1 MLRFLLL
8 IPAVAT
14 VSACVQNQ
22 PAQVLYPTTQCQT
35 VQAPVYGV
43 LDRPSSDGE
52 VAAGAIIG
60 GVIGNQVSNH
70 DAGATLAG
78 ALIGGALVANSRQ
91 QEQVVVGY
99 KDQVVCQETYVPR
112 PVKQPTQQCSWQLYD
127 PRITQWANE
136 QLRKEYTPDQLIKMG
151 FQNQWTCVE
160 NH

>member
-70 DAGATLAG
+70 DAGATIAG

-99 KDQVVCQETYVPR
+99 KDQVVCQETYA
-112 PVKQPTQQCSWQLYD
+112 PVKQQPIKYLAQPSTTNWWMMT
-127 PRITQWANE
+127 PAER
-136 QLRKEYTPDQLIKMG
+136 EYWSSRYTYTQLIDLG
-151 FQNQWTCVE
+151 FE
-160 NH
+160 F

>member
-1 MLRFLLL
+1 MFKYILLT
-8 IPAVAT
+8 AVAT
-14 VSACVQNQ
+14 MLGACMQNQ

-43 LDRPSSDGE
+43 LDRPASDGE

-60 GVIGNQVSNH
+60 GVIGNQVGNH
-70 DAGATLAG
+70 DAGATIVG
-78 ALIGGALVANSRQ
+78 AIIGGALVGNSRQ

-99 KDQVVCQETYVPR
+99 EDKVVCQETYAPR
-112 PVKQPTQQCSWQLYD
+112 PIKQPTQQCSWQLYD
-127 PRITQWANE
+127 PRITPWANE
-136 QLRKEYTPDQLIKMG
+136 QLRKEYTPQQLERMG

>member
-1 MLRFLLL
+1 MLRYLLL

-60 GVIGNQVSNH
+60 GVIGNQVSDH
-70 DAGATLAG
+70 DAGATLVG
-78 ALIGGALVANSRQ
+78 ALIGGALVSNSRQ

-99 KDQVVCQETYVPR
+99 KDQVVCQETYATR
-112 PVKQPTQQCSWQLYD
+112 PHGKNKMSWWDLSYEE
-127 PRITQWANE
+127 RNFYASH
-136 QLRKEYTPDQLIKMG
+136 YTYADLIDLG
-151 FQNQWTCVE
+151 FE
-160 NH
+160 F